1 MCGGGGR
8 GGRLQ
13 LSSEEE
19 KVCGGEGR
27 HYVPSQKAGWKTGR
41 TSSRP
46 CGVLLLLT
54 QRTKVTRTVDRLVR
68 PVGPGAQKWT

>member
-1 MCGGGGR
+1 MCVGGG

-27 HYVPSQKAGWKTGR
+27 RYVLPWPSRKAGMEDRKDFKALWGPTFAH
-41 TSSRP
+41 
-46 CGVLLLLT
+46 
-54 QRTKVTRTVDRLVR
+54 TKNK
-68 PVGPGAQKWT
+68 GN